1 MPLLMILGVIVLLA
15 AVAIFK
21 VSKWQADRYVR
32 LAKKAKEAGVE
43 LFVLDDGWKTGSD
56 ITDIGNINKS
66 PFIVFNILK
75 KGDFLNGRS

>member
-1 MPLLMILGVIVLLA
+1 MMLTIRR
-15 AVAIFK
+15 AV
-21 VSKWQADRYVR
+21 R
-32 LAKKAKEAGVE
+32 
-43 LFVLDDGWKTGSD
+43 KTESD